1 MTKCIGCGVILQDKF
16 PNKEGYTRSLDN
28 KFCERCFNIKH
39 YNKYLKVDDKDYSG
53 VIKDIDKHGDL
64 ILLVTDFLN
73 LYNLDELKLNSPVIL
88 VLTKTDLLPRS
99 INKEHL
105 LSNIKLNVLAKI
117 MVSSKNNYNFDLL
130 YELIMKYKKGNNVYV
145 IGYTNAGK
153 SSLINKFLKNYGSF
167 EGAITVSNLPSTTLD
182 LIENKVNDKLTLI
195 DTPGLLDKGSMIL
208 SASSLMLKKITPKKE
223 VRPISYQ
230 IKDFQSLLI
239 EDFMRIDMEN
249 TNVIC
254 YMSNALDFRRVYN
267 KKNCNLSC
275 YDIDMR
281 KNQDLVI
288 KGLGFITFKKN
299 CHITLWLLDGISYL
313 IRDSII

>member
-1 MTKCIGCGVILQDKF
+1 MIYFGKEDFMTKCIGCGVILQDKF

-117 MVSSKNNYNFDLL
+117 MVSSKNNYNF
-130 YELIMKYKKGNNVYV
+130 E
-145 IGYTNAGK
+145 
-153 SSLINKFLKNYGSF
+153 
-167 EGAITVSNLPSTTLD
+167 
-182 LIENKVNDKLTLI
+182 
-195 DTPGLLDKGSMIL
+195 
-208 SASSLMLKKITPKKE
+208 
-223 VRPISYQ
+223 
-230 IKDFQSLLI
+230 
-239 EDFMRIDMEN
+239 
-249 TNVIC
+249 
-254 YMSNALDFRRVYN
+254 
-267 KKNCNLSC
+267 
-275 YDIDMR
+275 
-281 KNQDLVI
+281 
-288 KGLGFITFKKN
+288 
-299 CHITLWLLDGISYL
+299 
-313 IRDSII
+313 